1 MKTLLGVAAV
11 TALFLAVPQFAFAAP
26 AAGDLGDQAT
36 QSFVLYWPTQAS
48 SVEIGKVHESL
59 IKDVEIT
66 SRNSGR
72 PLDFSVDR

>member
-1 MKTLLGVAAV
+1 MKNLLGFAAV

-26 AAGDLGDQAT
+26 PAGDLDDQAT

-48 SVEIGKVHESL
+48 SIEVAKVHDSF

-66 SRNSGR
+66 SRNSGQTHE
-72 PLDFSVDR
+72 FSVDR